1 MRIFWLILVLVLPG
15 AAAAALDLPPA
26 LVKRIA
32 RDPAGWEEEALR
44 LVAGFGTAQG
54 LTVEGI
60 DRAIAVDRAAARAN
74 ALRDL
79 LVADLDGDGAVTGA
93 ELAGYLPVLSARG
106 RGGFAL
112 LVAQADGN
120 GDGDL
125 DAAEVAA
132 AARTAAEAALS
143 PRRLEAMRS
152 LLAFDAD
159 GDGTVS
165 LAELHGGVAALA
177 VVPAD
182 AGDGGDSGGG

>member
-132 AARTAAEAALS
+132 AGRIAAEAALS

>member
-132 AARTAAEAALS
+132 AGRTAAEAALS